1 MHTLKRRAACRL
13 PLAILALALA
23 LAAPA
28 AARAQEGEQGR
39 PAAPKRDEVN
49 HELQLHLLSATNS
62 AGARDRVPESL
73 AGVVRQLRASLPHAG
88 YSVAATTFNR
98 VRDGGT
104 VEFRGVGGSPLSPN
118 TSGNPLM
125 PAFYTY
131 ALSTVNLSE
140 GSGGAPFIR
149 LRAIRFGLRVPVQ
162 TSAVRAEGS
171 SGPSFPVI
179 QWEDTGLTTT
189 DISVREGEPTVVGT
203 ITTARPEEVF
213 VLVIT
218 ARRAGTK

>member
-1 MHTLKRRAACRL
+1 MHTPKRRAALRL
-13 PLAILALALA
+13 PLALFILALVC
-23 LAAPA
+23 PA
-28 AARAQEGEQGR
+28 AALAQDGEQGR
-39 PAAPKRDEVN
+39 QSAPKRDEVN
-49 HELQLHLLSATNS
+49 HELQLHLLNASNV

-73 AGVVRQLRASLPHAG
+73 AGVVRQLRGSLPHSG

-118 TSGNPLM
+118 VQGNPLL

-131 ALSTVNLSE
+131 ALSTVNLAE
-140 GSGGAPFIR
+140 GSGGTPFIR

-162 TSAVRAEGS
+162 TSSVKAEGTT
-171 SGPSFPVI
+171 GPSFPVI

-189 DISVREGEPTVVGT
+189 EISVREGEPTVVGT

-218 ARRAGTK
+218 ARRAGAK

>member
-1 MHTLKRRAACRL
+1 MHTPKRSAARL
-13 PLAILALALA
+13 PLALLVLALVC
-23 LAAPA
+23 PA

-39 PAAPKRDEVN
+39 PSGQSAPKRDEVN
-49 HELQLHLLSATNS
+49 HELQLHLLSAS
-62 AGARDRVPESL
+62 DAGGRDRVPESL
-73 AGVVRQLRASLPHAG
+73 AGVVRQLRAALPHSG

-131 ALSTVNLSE
+131 SLSTVNLSE

-162 TSAVRAEGS
+162 TSSVKAEGG

-218 ARRAGTK
+218 ARRAVAK